1 MSDLG
6 LLGLLFCTNH
16 HFYYI
21 DRLGIDI
28 DNLSDLDSDE
38 EKDTT
43 SDNSNSGTSEAGRSS
58 ASISEDSSVKNPVT
72 DSGEHVSNSNEEPAI
87 GAGVHTEGVEEIISE
102 KQDSLSK
109 AEETNKETCT
119 GEVTSQ
125 TQEMEKKEE
134 REKEQVN
141 FNSFSPSHDF
151 FPMLLLYAYALMHHI
166 LQRILV
172 YIVCFHEKIKSEM
185 HLNIYIRCKK

>member
-1 MSDLG
+1 MSDPGPLG
-6 LLGLLFCTNH
+6 PFFSINH
-16 HFYYI
+16 HFYFI

-43 SDNSNSGTSEAGRSS
+43 SDNSNSGASEPRISS
-58 ASISEDSSVKNPVT
+58 ASTSEDSSDKNQVT

-87 GAGVHTEGVEEIISE
+87 GAGVHTEDVEEITGE

-109 AEETNKETCT
+109 AEEANKETCT
-119 GEVTSQ
+119 GEVTPQ

-134 REKEQVN
+134 KEAKVH
-141 FNSFSPSHDF
+141 FNP
-151 FPMLLLYAYALMHHI
+151 
-166 LQRILV
+166 
-172 YIVCFHEKIKSEM
+172 
-185 HLNIYIRCKK
+185 